1 MKAGSKLTLIVRGLK
16 KDRKDLRT
24 DAMEIDACWLP
35 VWGKYTHRHTDT
47 QTHTQTHTPSFSWNK
62 GMKYRSFELEW
73 VSV

>member
-1 MKAGSKLTLIVRGLK
+1 MNWMKAGSKLTLIVRGLK

-47 QTHTQTHTPSFSWNK
+47 HTDTHTIVF
-62 GMKYRSFELEW
+62 MK
-73 VSV
+73 